1 MVVTTTAYLARRQ
14 TVFDVMPLPVNWIGL
29 TLSSSPVTLNTRFE
43 VVPASFGYIPQL

>member
-29 TLSSSPVTLNTRFE
+29 T
-43 VVPASFGYIPQL
+43 